1 MHEHKVSQKDLGTQ
15 SFSLIPS
22 RSKLK
27 KLLELSSHYLLKPT
41 PLGLKQQ
48 KDRLVPSAELDVELD
63 C

>member
-27 KLLELSSHYLLKPT
+27 KLLELSSHYLLKLT
-41 PLGLKQQ
+41 SLGLSFFHFRQE
-48 KDRLVPSAELDVELD
+48 RLACD
-63 C
+63 